1 MPKIKNRSGGS
12 RSSPVDGSRNAIGNP
27 IIKKPKS
34 ISSTFSIKIDYN
46 KTIYLF
52 DMVMK
57 LCQKYWS

>member
-1 MPKIKNRSGGS
+1 
-12 RSSPVDGSRNAIGNP
+12 PVDGSRNAIGNP
-27 IIKKPKS
+27 TIKKPKS
-34 ISSTFSIKIDYN
+34 ISSTFSIKVGHN